1 MFKKVILIITV
12 MTLAAALLTGC
23 GKSDSGKTTGSNIIK
38 LENGN
43 AFDVDSFCN
52 ELDDMLEKM
61 DLEFEITPVSDG
73 GYKVN
78 VTAEG
83 SKILTAD
90 LAETG
95 IRCDLIAENVDTD
108 DLGYSRASLGLASAM
123 CWYKEVYG
131 ESFDKDDFIKVT
143 DAAWDEPLM
152 DEGKYLCRAEY
163 KDAEL
168 EIAADSEAGTM
179 FITTR

>member
-1 MFKKVILIITV
+1 MLKKVIFIITV
-12 MTLAAALLTGC
+12 MALAAALLTGC
-23 GKSDSGKTTGSNIIK
+23 SKSDSGKTTGDNIIK

-43 AFDVDSFCN
+43 VFDVDSFCN

-61 DLEFEITPVSDG
+61 DLEFEITPTDG

-143 DAAWDEPLM
+143 DAAWDESLM
-152 DEGKYLCRAEY
+152 DEGKYLCRAEN

-168 EIAADSEAGTM
+168 EIDANSENGVM
-179 FITTR
+179 VINIK